1 MQISGS
7 RIDDFKTDRKGIMPP
22 LPMVF
27 RLVPIL
33 FYGAV
38 AFLLVIGSVA
48 TFQLRHIEGRAAQIQ
63 AETSQLQASIEMTKQ
78 SRAALGADIRR
89 ATDLEAWVLASMP
102 LQSLVVAIIRS
113 MGPRAAIIDLT
124 VERDPETPS
133 QLRLRLRLSAD
144 SDKQLE
150 VTLDTIRQMNYREF
164 SPTQTMVRGDL
175 DYRTKLLWDNPA
187 ETLPSPEERGQ

>member
-1 MQISGS
+1 MLIAGA

-22 LPMVF
+22 LPAVF

-48 TFQLRHIEGRAAQIQ
+48 TLQLRRIERQAAQVQ
-63 AETSQLQASIEMTKQ
+63 ADISQLQASIELTKR

-89 ATDLEAWVLASMP
+89 ATDLESWVLASMP

-113 MGPRAAIIDLT
+113 MGPRASIIDLT
-124 VERDPETPS
+124 VERDPDTPS
-133 QLRLRLRLSAD
+133 QLRLRLRLNAD

-150 VTLDTIRQMNYREF
+150 TTLETIRAMNFREF

-175 DYRTKLLWDNPA
+175 DYRTKLLWDNPS
-187 ETLPSPEERGQ
+187 EKLPSPEERGQ